1 MISERVMVRTRVRVM
16 ARANDK
22 IMVMAMVLGQK

>member
-1 MISERVMVRTRVRVM
+1 MVRTRVRVM